1 MVTKEW
7 VAVHRC
13 HHAHCE
19 TAMDAHSPLQV
30 GIHEVLWRGAELYRT
45 SARDPGGHASKEAG
59 RTTGWNAKSGIEAER
74 SGPRSLQLFARQLA
88 SYG

>member
-1 MVTKEW
+1 MKSCGGERSYTGL
-7 VAVHRC
+7 R
-13 HHAHCE
+13 HA
-19 TAMDAHSPLQV
+19 T
-30 GIHEVLWRGAELYRT
+30 
-45 SARDPGGHASKEAG
+45 PGGHASKEAG